1 MIKEEIIKTEY
12 HKNGTLFFKEK
23 RAIIDPFCINI
34 YNGFQNLRTLGDTNF
49 LILER
54 TKFYDNGQF
63 AWSLKWNENG
73 NLINTDEKQFRK
85 DGSIIMY

>member
-23 RAIIDPFCINI
+23 RAIIEPFCINI
-34 YNGFQNLRTLGDTNF
+34 YSDFRNLKTLENTSF

-54 TKFYDNGQF
+54 TKFYDNGQL
-63 AWSLKWNENG
+63 AWSLKWDTEG
-73 NLINTDEKQFRK
+73 NFLNPDEKQFRK
-85 DGSIIMY
+85 DGSVIIY

>member
-23 RAIIDPFCINI
+23 RAILNPISIDI
-34 YNGFQNLRTLGDTNF
+34 YNSSPNFRTLENISF

-54 TKFYDNGQF
+54 TKFYDNGQL
-63 AWSLKWNENG
+63 AWSLKW
-73 NLINTDEKQFRK
+73 DEKGNILNSEEKEYKK
-85 DGSIIMY
+85 DGTVIIY